1 MSGGSPGGEGM
12 TPRYPNMQGVSEY
25 AEDSSGDGFN

>member
-1 MSGGSPGGEGM
+1 M

-25 AEDSSGDGFN
+25 AEDSSGDRFNLKKVSEWGE